1 MAGKTVSVRLSAT
14 VAPYKKAMA
23 EAAASTSAFE
33 KSAGVDFQK
42 VGAKM
47 QTVGKKMTMGVTLPL
62 LAAGAGAVKLSMDF
76 DASMSKITALVGIGA
91 AEVDG
96 MKDSVLQLAGETAT
110 APQKLADAL
119 FVLTS
124 AGLRGDDALSA
135 LEMSAKASAAGLG
148 ETNDIARAVAGA
160 MNAYGPEALNAA
172 RATDILTATARA
184 GNFETSQLSG
194 ALGRVLPFAKQAGA
208 SLEEVGGA
216 VALLTRTNGNAAES
230 ITQVQALMRAFVVPT
245 VEAATVLGELGMTAG
260 DVRDSIGENGLS
272 ATLQMLDGKLGGNRE
287 QLGRLL
293 GSSEAASAAFQ
304 ILDADAQTITDTF
317 GTVTDSVGMTDAAFG
332 TMAETGAFKMQQAW
346 VDIQTALI
354 QVGEI
359 IGPMA
364 ADVAGGISSI
374 VEAFSKLPQGAQIAV
389 VAFLGVIAAVG
400 PLLTIGGKIL
410 VSFQAITAGLT
421 MMRAAMLAHPILMF
435 AGVAAAVGTALFF
448 MSDGGKAARER
459 VKELADEMRNAGS
472 DAEGLTSFLMSMV
485 EGNDVLL
492 ASMSASNITVSDLAV
507 AVMAGGDAW
516 QVMAR
521 QLVESAKAAGV
532 GDVEW
537 LNLAATLSTLEGET
551 KDATTRAAE
560 LDAAQGD
567 LGEAVAG
574 TDTSARNAAAAAL
587 ELAAATD
594 EAAEAAEE
602 ATDEFEEYDKAIAVA
617 NETYDASIK
626 AIEEWADGID
636 AATSAGADSFSDFSG
651 DTIGSVADFRAE
663 LQQSA
668 IDIAAWQANLLIIA
682 ERAGP
687 EFAAHLAEMGEAG
700 APMVAELAADGDL
713 LNATLG
719 DYVGYSDIAGRDMVA
734 AFDDVGFGV
743 SEKTTAAMVQAELD
757 IENAGSDL
765 YSASVTTGGQIGE
778 GIGVGISDADYKVAW
793 AARGVVR
800 NALASVRADNGI
812 ESPSRLWAEEVGQP
826 IAGGIAEGIA
836 DDAHKIDEQLRKAI
850 EDAEESAV
858 NAADTLTENVLA
870 SFDALAEGA
879 ADRLS
884 SIWDGIDAARSLA
897 GIEESVS
904 DAEESL
910 SDASVRVVDANKNIT
925 DSQYALALAQSSGT
939 ATAEEMVKLIK
950 AERKAVE
957 EASDAI
963 EAKNDAT
970 TRLQDAN
977 LRLTEATM
985 DNILGTDD
993 QREAWRLAA
1002 HGAGLTAIQV
1012 RDLESAYRSAAEAQA
1027 SLMAATAEAAVRDA
1041 TTKAGIAAEAAG
1053 ADNVRIRF
1061 SEIVN
1066 QGAIGA
1072 EELKMIAGLSSGGQL
1087 NAMNVAI
1094 KRFDNYVKLS
1104 GSRAGGGPVRAGHLY
1119 EVGEGNVA
1127 EMLMSGGRQY
1137 MIPGNNG
1144 DVISGSQMRPAQY
1157 QAPTGQGAEADWGEI
1172 GDRIGNRAAT
1182 AYARKLQQEM
1192 RAA

>member
-1 MAGKTVSVRLSAT
+1 MAEKTVSVRLSAT

-110 APQKLADAL
+110 APAELADAL

-160 MNAYGPEALNAA
+160 MNAYGPEALDAA

-317 GTVTDSVGMTDAAFG
+317 GTVTDSVGMTDEAFG

-374 VEAFSKLPQGAQIAV
+374 VEAFSTLPQGAQIAV

-400 PLLTIGGKIL
+400 PLLTVAGKII
-410 VSFQAITAGLT
+410 VSFQAISAGLT
-421 MMRAAMLAHPILMF
+421 LMRAAMLAHPILAF
-435 AGVAAAVGTALFF
+435 ATIVAGVSGAFYM
-448 MSDGGKAARER
+448 MSQNGKKAEEQ
-459 VKELADEMRNAGS
+459 VKELAEQMRNAGS
-472 DAEGLTSFLMSMV
+472 AGEGLTTH
-485 EGNDVLL
+485 
-492 ASMSASNITVSDLAV
+492 ISDLVAKNDQLLQTMIASGVTVGDVAAAV
-507 AVMAGGDAW
+507 LAGGDAW
-516 QVMAR
+516 DEMRAKLEANLETNGDAVVQVAI
-521 QLVESAKAAGV
+521 LGITLDGLESSTA
-532 GDVEW
+532 
-537 LNLAATLSTLEGET
+537 LATQRVDDLAT
-551 KDATTRAAE
+551 
-560 LDAAQGD
+560 AQGD

-574 TDTSARNAAAAAL
+574 TDTSARNAAVATL
-587 ELAAATD
+587 DLAAATD
-594 EAAEAAEE
+594 EAATAAK
-602 ATDEFEEYDKAIAVA
+602 AAADEFEEYDKAIAVA

-651 DTIGSVADFRAE
+651 DTIGSVADFREE
-663 LQQSA
+663 LVQSA
-668 IDIAAWQANLLIIA
+668 LDIAAWQENLIVIA

-687 EFAAHLAEMGEAG
+687 EFAAHLSEMGEAG
-700 APMVAELAADGDL
+700 APMVAQLAADGDL
-713 LNATLG
+713 LDATLG
-719 DYVGYSDIAGRDMVA
+719 DYVSYSDIAGRDMVA

-765 YSASVTTGGQIGE
+765 YSTAVTTGGQIGE
-778 GIGVGISDADYKVAW
+778 GIAVGISDEEYKVAW
-793 AARGVVR
+793 AARGVVS
-800 NALASVRADNGI
+800 NALASVRADNKMK
-812 ESPSRLWAEEVGQP
+812 SPSRLWAEEVGQP

-836 DDAHKIDEQLRKAI
+836 DDAHEIDEQLRKAI

-858 NAADTLTENVLA
+858 NAADKLTENVLA

-884 SIWDGIDAARSLA
+884 SIWDGIDDARSLA

-904 DAEESL
+904 DAEKSL
-910 SDASVRVVDANKNIT
+910 SDASVDVVDANKNMI
-925 DSQYALALAQSSGT
+925 DAQYALALAQASGT
-939 ATAEEMVKLIK
+939 ATAEEMVKLIE

-957 EASDAI
+957 EAAVAI

-985 DNILGTDD
+985 DNIVGTDA
-993 QREAWRLAA
+993 QREAWLLAA
-1002 HGAGLTAIQV
+1002 EGAGLTAIQV

-1027 SLMAATAEAAVRDA
+1027 SLAAATAEAAVLDA
-1041 TTKAGIAAEAAG
+1041 TTKAAIAAEAAG

-1157 QAPTGQGAEADWGEI
+1157 QSSTGQGAEADWGEI